1 MRTLYVSDLDGTL
14 LRGDQKTSEFTNQ
27 VINRLVKEGMLFSYA
42 TARSYSTA
50 HKVTEGMTAAFP
62 VIVYNGAFIKD
73 HATGDLLLKNFFDKK
88 EAVKLVQDL
97 LDHGISPLVYAF
109 IEGEEKF
116 SYLQG
121 CINDMTQD
129 FLQSRKEDLRNRPV
143 EGIQALLEGEIFY
156 ITCIDEREKLAPL
169 HEAYRD
175 RYHLVYQSDIYSG
188 DWWLEFMPKEVSK
201 ANAVRQLAGLL
212 DCDRVIAFGDGLNDI
227 ELFESADEAY
237 AVENAVPEL
246 KKLAT
251 AVIGSN
257 EEDSVAKWLVE
268 AVGGYK
274 RKNVELSD
282 GIGQELK
289 KQRKELE
296 YING

>member
-1 MRTLYVSDLDGTL
+1 MFDTETGGNIYRAEIPLEQAIEIMTYLDRFPIIYDCYKDNTDWMTRSMWDQAEVFAPNTYYVSSIRTRRKPVPELKEYLKQQG
-14 LRGDQKTSEFTNQ
+14 GSVQKIQ
-27 VINRLVKEGMLFSYA
+27 LFSTDPA
-42 TARSYSTA
+42 LRTA
-50 HKVTEGMTAAFP
+50 
-62 VIVYNGAFIKD
+62 
-73 HATGDLLLKNFFDKK
+73 LLKELPTRFSHL
-88 EAVKLVQDL
+88 AVSSSVERN
-97 LDHGISPLVYAF
+97 V
-109 IEGEEKF
+109 E
-116 SYLQG
+116 
-121 CINDMTQD
+121 INHENAN
-129 FLQSRKEDLRNRPV
+129 K
-143 EGIQALLEGEIFY
+143 GAALLA
-156 ITCIDEREKLAPL
+156 LASRL
-169 HEAYRD
+169 GLD
-175 RYHLVYQSDIYSG
+175 RSQV
-188 DWWLEFMPKEVSK
+188 M
-201 ANAVRQLAGLL
+201 
-212 DCDRVIAFGDGLNDI
+212 AFGDGLNDI